1 MKTGSKVLLGVSGA
15 ALLVAGSVFGTLA
28 YLTSTHTVTN
38 TFTIGTV
45 GIKLEETELD
55 DNFEPVTE
63 AETDENGKNITS
75 KTDKGNHY
83 RVIPGREYIKDPTMT
98 VLAGSDEAYLRM
110 MMTIKDHKDVQAII
124 DNAAHG
130 LTDYADLLGGWD
142 DEVWLY
148 EGFTTDEKADT
159 ITFEFRY
166 FETVDGFDGV
176 DENGKPI
183 EADKELDALFDT
195 LIIPGTLTN
204 EEVES
209 LDKFEM
215 VLEGHAI
222 QATGFEDDAD
232 GAWAAFDTQQKA
244 E

>member
-15 ALLVAGSVFGTLA
+15 ALLVAGSVLGTLA
-28 YLTSTHTVTN
+28 YLTSTQTVTN

-55 DNFEPVTE
+55 ENFEPVTE
-63 AETDENGKNITS
+63 TDDDGNTITS

-83 RVIPGREYIKDPTMT
+83 RVIPGKEYIKDPTMT

-124 DNAAHG
+124 DNEAHG
-130 LTDYADLLGGWD
+130 LTDYADLLGNWD
-142 DEVWLY
+142 SEVWLY
-148 EGFTTDEKADT
+148 EGFTTDEEADT

-176 DENGKPI
+176 DADGKPI

-222 QATGFEDDAD
+222 QATGFDNADDAWD
-232 GAWAAFDTQQKA
+232 AFDAQQEA